1 MLMSLRVDGLQKV
14 TLDSVAGLALDVF
27 ERQVEAFVRA
37 RTWREWQFL
46 SLQRP
51 GRSLNSLYEADFP
64 DFTSTDLWADL
75 QAATPDDA
83 RQHRSLSALLASAE
97 LEGRTREFASR
108 VTRVQASHT
117 IDFEG
122 TDMPWR
128 DAPARWSLLPEVP
141 RRHAL
146 EESWRSA
153 VRSEVNPTLERWQE
167 ELRRQL
173 GPLGATDWLTF
184 WSDLRGV
191 DLAEVAKLANGVLQ
205 ATGDVYGHGLS
216 IYLNQLELPIDDAW
230 TSDVD
235 WAFRA
240 PRFDAI
246 FPERP
251 RMPLLIRVF
260 RDLGVELTE
269 QTSVRLEY
277 GPQPG
282 LHVIPLDVPNE
293 VHVLLRLGGGWQDY
307 ARSLLGL
314 GMTQHLVHTDPSLGS
329 WERWLGDETP
339 TLGYGLLMEGLLRDK
354 AWLLA
359 RLEYGASEDFRAIGH
374 LAWLYRV
381 RGAAARALY
390 EQRLGQAEPGG
401 ALAADFEEALSS
413 ATRVR
418 HFPEQYLGLMDG
430 APWSTL
436 SATTQLRA
444 EVFAAQLRA
453 FLQREFDEEWWRSER
468 AARFIKDELWRPGRR
483 HTAEEL
489 LGFMGFE
496 GFDASVLSA
505 EFEEVL
511 RPL

>member
-1 MLMSLRVDGLQKV
+1 MVMSLRVDGEQKV
-14 TLDSVAGLALDVF
+14 TLASMAGLALDLF
-27 ERQVEAFVRA
+27 ERQSETFARA
-37 RTWREWQFL
+37 RSWREWQFL

-51 GRSLNSLYEADFP
+51 GRTLNSLYEVDFA

-83 RQHRSLSALLASAE
+83 RQHKALSALLASAE

-108 VTRVQASHT
+108 VTRVHASHT

-128 DAPARWSLLPEVP
+128 DAPARWPQLPEVP

-146 EESWRSA
+146 EESWRSV
-153 VRSEVNPTLERWQE
+153 VRSELNPTLERWQE

-173 GPLGATDWLTF
+173 GPLGSTDWLAF

-191 DLAEVAKLANGVLQ
+191 DLDQVAKLANGVLQ
-205 ATGDVYGHGLS
+205 ATSDVYGHGLS

-240 PRFDAI
+240 PRFDEI
-246 FPERP
+246 FLERT

-269 QTSVRLEY
+269 QTSIHLEY
-277 GPQPG
+277 GAQPG

-293 VHVLLRLGGGWQDY
+293 VRVLLRLSGGWQDY
-307 ARSLLGL
+307 ARSLRGL
-314 GMTQHLVHTDPSLGS
+314 GMTQHLVQTDPSLRP
-329 WERWLGDETP
+329 WERWLGDATP
-339 TLGYGLLMEGLLRDK
+339 TLAYGLLLEGLLRDRT
-354 AWLLA
+354 WLLA
-359 RLEYGASEDFRAIGH
+359 RLEYGASDDFRAIGH

-381 RGAAARALY
+381 RGTAAHALY
-390 EQRLGQAEPGG
+390 EQRLGQAEPG
-401 ALAADFEEALSS
+401 ASMAADFEESLST

-418 HFPEQYLGLMDG
+418 HFPEHYLGLMDG

-436 SATTQLRA
+436 SATTHLRA
-444 EVFAAQLRA
+444 EIFAAQLRA
-453 FLQREFDEEWWRSER
+453 FLRREFDEEWWRSER

-483 HTAEEL
+483 HTAEKL
-489 LGFMGFE
+489 LGFMGLE
-496 GFDASVLSA
+496 GFDASVLA
-505 EFEEVL
+505 TEFEEVL